1 MKSPSWPEKSDMRS
15 FLVESVVASCIF
27 RSAYAAGLR
36 FVGSRPVAGSLQ
48 RASNDAAPGRG
59 GEEGEKGYMVLVHVE
74 VGLVR
79 AVAGLST
86 VWRSS

>member
-1 MKSPSWPEKSDMRS
+1 LKSPSWPEKSDMRS

-59 GEEGEKGYMVLVHVE
+59 GEVW

-79 AVAGLST
+79 AVHSVALVVKRRREGGGG
-86 VWRSS
+86 R